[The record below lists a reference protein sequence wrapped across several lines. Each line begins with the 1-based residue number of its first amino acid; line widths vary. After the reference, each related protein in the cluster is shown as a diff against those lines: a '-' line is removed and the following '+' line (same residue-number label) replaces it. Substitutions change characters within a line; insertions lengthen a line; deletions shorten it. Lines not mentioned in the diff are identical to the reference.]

1 MVSWNEIFFAA
12 SGSHDQLVFSSISI
26 INKMFKKMNH
36 HALEIVLK
44 DRKLFRKA

>member
-26 INKMFKKMNH
+26 INKKYIDEPS
-36 HALEIVLK
+36 HAGNS
-44 DRKLFRKA
+44 A